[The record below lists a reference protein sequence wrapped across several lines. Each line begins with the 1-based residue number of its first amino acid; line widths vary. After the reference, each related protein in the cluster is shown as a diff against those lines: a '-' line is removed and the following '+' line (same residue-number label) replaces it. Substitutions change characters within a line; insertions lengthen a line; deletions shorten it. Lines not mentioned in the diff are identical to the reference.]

1 MKKEKEDE
9 EGEKSN
15 LHLEFEVRR
24 RFEVVFGYS

>member
-24 RFEVVFGYS
+24 RFGLWLL